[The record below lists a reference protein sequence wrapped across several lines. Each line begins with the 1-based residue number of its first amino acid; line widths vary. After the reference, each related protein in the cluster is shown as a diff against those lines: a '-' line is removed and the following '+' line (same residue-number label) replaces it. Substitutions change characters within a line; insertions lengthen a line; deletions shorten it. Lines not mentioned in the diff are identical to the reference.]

1 MWPRLLL
8 SMPGPMV
15 TNKVGIPNVQGA
27 VYIVQLLGHQF
38 IPNQKLWLRLQTQ
51 YPRRR
56 RHNLQQ
62 FDSHRRVTHI
72 SGRPKDLFA
81 RYT

>member
-1 MWPRLLL
+1 
-8 SMPGPMV
+8 MPGAMV
-15 TNKVGIPNVQGA
+15 KNKVGMPNVQEA

-38 IPNQKLWLRLQTQ
+38 IPNRKLWLRFQTR
-51 YPRRR
+51 YAHRR
-56 RHNLQQ
+56 RHNRQQ